1 MINFCGFIPP
11 SMEMDTLS
19 ELEAIG
25 VRLADIET
33 SVNSM
38 NSLML
43 SLCLSAFAILVI
55 YIFKFR
61 LISKDPAGNTW
72 LGALAE
78 YPIDLCITLIP
89 IIAVGTVENEHPYFG
104 ILLILVAIVVIFF
117 AYKLRGCY
125 FRKKNSGGKFWYH
138 LFMIANYIL
147 TGAFIGIVVL
157 LIQNS
162 WTK

>member
-1 MINFCGFIPP
+1 MIDFCGFLLL
-11 SMEMDTLS
+11 SLEMDTIN
-19 ELEAIG
+19 EIETIG
-25 VRLADIET
+25 VRLANLET

-61 LISKDPAGNTW
+61 LISKDPAGSTW

-89 IIAVGTVENEHPYFG
+89 IIAVGTVENEHSYFG

-117 AYKLRGCY
+117 AYKLRGFY
-125 FRKKNSGGKFWYH
+125 FRKKNSGGKHWYH

-147 TGAFIGIVVL
+147 TGAFIGVVVL